1 MLRRWTGPIVDHH
14 CHLSDRPEAIDAAR
28 RFERA
33 GGTHLFLAT
42 QRYAGAPLRSA
53 DDYRR
58 QFETTE
64 AIARRVEGST
74 GLRVYC
80 VVAPFPP
87 DLVDLARDVGLAEAE
102 RVHEGALRLAGQWAA
117 DHRIVA
123 LGEVGRPHF
132 PVPPDVSAAS
142 ERLFLT
148 ALTVARDAGVPAV
161 VHSEDLDP
169 AGYGGLATLAA
180 RAGLALP
187 RLVKHYARHYAPPP
201 ERHGVTPSFL
211 ATRPLA
217 SASLADPGPWFWETD
232 YLDDPARP
240 GAVLDLATIPRRV
253 GQLLGSG
260 SAAVERLHI
269 PFERSF
275 EAVYGFTPTVPP
287 ERPA

>member
-1 MLRRWTGPIVDHH
+1 MPRRWSGPIVDHH
-14 CHLSDRPEAIDAAR
+14 CHLSDRPEALDAAR

-42 QRYAGAPLRSA
+42 QRYAGSPLRGV

-64 AIARRVEGST
+64 AIARRVEGAT
-74 GLRVYC
+74 RLRVYC
-80 VVAPFPP
+80 IVAPFPP
-87 DLVDLARDVGLAEAE
+87 DLLDLARDVGLEEAE
-102 RVHEGALRLAGQWAA
+102 RVHEGALRLAGRWAA

-132 PVPPDVSAAS
+132 PVPPEVSGAA

-161 VHSEDLDP
+161 VHSEDLDA
-169 AGYGGLATLAA
+169 AGFEGLAALAT

-187 RLVKHYARHYAPPP
+187 RLVKHYARHYTPP
-201 ERHGVTPSFL
+201 EGRHGVTPSFL

-217 SASLADPGPWFWETD
+217 AASLADPGPWFWETD
-232 YLDDPARP
+232 FLDDPTRP

-253 GQLLGSG
+253 GQLLEAG
-260 SAAVERLHI
+260 SADPDRLHV
-269 PFERSF
+269 PFERSVQ
-275 EAVYGFTPTVPP
+275 AVYGFTPTFPP